1 MSDDMLQKLRAAS
14 EQVQKAEAD
23 HQALTKQI
31 KDLETRKRTAFRQ
44 TKRLRAELRTLVREA
59 VAQGELSKT
68 EIADAAQVSR
78 PALYTFIEDND

>member
-14 EQVQKAEAD
+14 EQVQKAETD

-78 PALYTFIEDND
+78 AALYTFIEDND